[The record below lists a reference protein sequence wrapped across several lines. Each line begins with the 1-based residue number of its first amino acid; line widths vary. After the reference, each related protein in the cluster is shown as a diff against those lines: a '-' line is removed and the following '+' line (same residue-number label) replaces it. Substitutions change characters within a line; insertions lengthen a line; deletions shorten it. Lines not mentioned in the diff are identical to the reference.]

1 MGAGDRWEHLAAQM
15 SRVTVPRRDLLIAAL
30 VLAVLWVPPIIA
42 AGGWVRACTGIVLAA
57 LTGAALVLTRRAPV
71 VTTAVVAATTLVGT
85 AAGVCQDPM
94 LATAWCLYLVA
105 VERGPHA
112 RALVITLVGVLAGL
126 AAATAVSPGLGTRV
140 VMATAALCLAWLVG
154 TAVGRQVASAREA
167 ERMRVQLNMARDMHD
182 VVGHALGVIA
192 AEAGVTRGLPDAPEA
207 ELRGALADIE
217 SHARDALEEVQGLV
231 RTLRDPGPGLSG
243 LPAIIAT
250 TRAAGV
256 AVHARLEPHGP
267 VDAEV
272 GAAVVRIAQE
282 ALSNVVR
289 HAPEARCTVELWESE
304 DTIALRV
311 RDSGAPGTAPVAP
324 GTGYGLR
331 GMRERAAAL
340 GGTVAWGGTAAGGF
354 EVEARLPMRRS

>member
-1 MGAGDRWEHLAAQM
+1 M
-15 SRVTVPRRDLLIAAL
+15 PRRDILAAVL

-42 AGGWVRACTGIVLAA
+42 AGGWTRTCAGIVLAA
-57 LTGAALVLTRRAPV
+57 LTGAALVLNRRAPV
-71 VTTAVVAATTLVGT
+71 ATTAAVAATTLVGT
-85 AAGVCQDPM
+85 TAGVCQDPM

-105 VERGPHA
+105 VKRGPRA
-112 RALVITLVGVLAGL
+112 RALVITLVGVVAGL
-126 AAATAVSPGLGTRV
+126 AAMTGVSPGPGTRV
-140 VMATAALCLAWLVG
+140 VVATAALCLAWLVG
-154 TAVGRQVASAREA
+154 TAVGRQIASAREA
-167 ERMRVQLNMARDMHD
+167 ERMRVQLDVAREVHD

-207 ELRGALADIE
+207 ELRGTLADIE
-217 SHARDALEEVQGLV
+217 SHARDALEEMQGLV
-231 RTLRDPGPGLSG
+231 RTLRNPGPALSG

-256 AVHARLEPHGP
+256 AVYARLEPHGP

-289 HAPEARCTVELWESE
+289 HAPEAQCTVELWGTE

-311 RDSGAPGTAPVAP
+311 RDGGAPGTAPDSP

-340 GGTVAWGGTAAGGF
+340 GGTVAWGGTAEGGF